1 LEVAGMK
8 RSTFYY
14 HLSRLNLP
22 DKYRTLRDDIISVYH
37 RNQGRYGYRRITL
50 TLRQQGV
57 VVNHKTVAKLM
68 KQCGIKCMVRVKK
81 YRSYKGEMGPIAPN
95 LLQRDF
101 QACQPNAKLVTDV
114 TEFALFGEKRYLS
127 PVMDLYNGEILGYTI
142 SEHPNLKM
150 VTDMLEDLLEILP
163 KGTTAIVHSDQGWQY
178 QNRLYQN
185 MLKRRGLMQSMSRKG
200 NCLDNAVM
208 ENFFGL
214 LKSELLYLRKFSSM
228 AEFVNELKNYIDYYN
243 NDRIKIKLNGMSPVG
258 FRTQTV
264 QT

>member
-1 LEVAGMK
+1 MK

-14 HLSRLNLP
+14 HLSRLSQP
-22 DKYRTLRDDIISVYH
+22 DKYQTLKDDIISVYH
-37 RNQGRYGYRRITL
+37 QNQGRYGYRRITI
-50 TLRQQGV
+50 TLKQQGV
-57 VVNHKTVAKLM
+57 AVNHKTVSKLM

-81 YRSYKGEMGPIAPN
+81 YRSYKGEVGRIAPN

-101 QACQPNAKLVTDV
+101 HACQPNVKLVTDV

-127 PVMDLYNGEILGYTI
+127 PVMDLYNGEVLGYTI

-150 VTDMLEDLLEILP
+150 VTDMLNDVSKRLP
-163 KGTTAIVHSDQGWQY
+163 QGAMPIVHSDQGWQY
-178 QNRLYQN
+178 QNKIYQN
-185 MLKRRGLMQSMSRKG
+185 MLREKGLVQSMSRKG
-200 NCLDNAVM
+200 NCLDNAAM

-228 AEFVNELKNYIDYYN
+228 AEFVSELKKYIDYYN
-243 NDRIKIKLNGMSPVG
+243 NDRIKIKLNGMSPVA